1 MQRCPWAEG
10 NDLMRR
16 YHDTEWGV
24 PVHEDTRHFE
34 FLVLESAQAGLSWL
48 TVLKRREA
56 YRKAFAG
63 FDFTVVAGY
72 DAQKIEELLQ
82 DAGIIRN
89 RRKIE
94 AAVNNARRFLEIRKG
109 FGSFDSY
116 IWGFVDGRPLVNRC
130 RRLADIPPHTELSD
144 RVAKDLKG
152 RGFQFVGST
161 ITYSHLQAVGIV
173 NDHLLSCFRYEEIT
187 RLAGGAPP

>member
-48 TVLKRREA
+48 TILKRREA

-72 DAQKIEELLQ
+72 DAEKTEELLQ
-82 DAGIIRN
+82 DTGIIRN

-94 AAVNNARRFLEIRKG
+94 AAVNNARRFLEIREG

-116 IWGFVDGRPLVNRC
+116 IWGFADGRPLVNQC
-130 RRLADIPPHTELSD
+130 RRLDDIPAHTELSD
-144 RVAKDLKG
+144 RVAEDLKR

-161 ITYSHLQAVGIV
+161 IVYSHLQAVGIV
-173 NDHLLSCFRYEEIT
+173 NDHLVSCFRYPEIT